1 MLELIIG
8 VTGGVASIAVACV
21 TYFKPKHAVKI
32 NAAIPV
38 VATAICEVA
47 SIFLG

>member
-1 MLELIIG
+1 MKELIIG
-8 VTGGVASIAVACV
+8 VTGGIATIAIAVV

-38 VATAICEVA
+38 IATAICEVA
-47 SIFLG
+47 TIFLA

>member
-8 VTGGVASIAVACV
+8 VTGGVAAIAAAVVAYV
-21 TYFKPKHAVKI
+21 KPKHMVKI
-32 NAAIPV
+32 EAAIPV

-47 SIFLG
+47 SIFLK